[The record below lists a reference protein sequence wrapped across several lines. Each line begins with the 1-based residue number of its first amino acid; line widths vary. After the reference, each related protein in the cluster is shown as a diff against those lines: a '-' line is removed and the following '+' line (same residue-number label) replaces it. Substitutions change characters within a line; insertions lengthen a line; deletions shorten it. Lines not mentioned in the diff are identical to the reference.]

1 MKTLSSFWLLLWLSL
16 ASLLGQN
23 AQIDSL
29 KNLWLVLPEDTM
41 KVMTGLRYSQRLFT
55 RNPPLGLAVVNE
67 AGCLADS
74 LQFTKGQFY
83 TLMLYYDFYL
93 NAGDWEYAWQQAQ
106 RIFDWSEQ
114 YERLLYKQEAYQK
127 LGSAAANL
135 YRPEAEEYFKQ
146 ALVLGAAAS
155 KNDEQAID
163 TDIRTRYLY
172 SQFLLDNGRSPEAM
186 EVLQVA
192 VKLAQEQGDLGKE
205 ITLTN
210 IISTLWARLENF
222 DKAIETQRSVLR
234 LRRKQENPNGMAHSY
249 QVLGGT
255 YYGMLEFD
263 SAIYYTEKALHIFEE
278 TQDLPGITSS
288 HNNLGQMYD
297 QQKNVEKTEYHLNSA
312 LKLYEKS
319 QDYDGLVRT
328 QINLGSFQVRQG
340 KLRAGRKAIEEGT
353 KQAELLG
360 NKMLQ
365 RLAYIANYESLA
377 KLGRYKEAYAYRVR
391 YHQLKDSM
399 INEENLVTIAELE
412 KKYKTERQEREIA
425 DLKEEKASQDL
436 EILLVQ
442 QSAARRTL
450 LIYILIGALILGAL
464 LGWLFM
470 QRNRLR
476 LRQKSM
482 ELQQRLLR
490 SRMNPHFIFNAL
502 NSIQRLYQDGDQLR
516 ANDYVADLGQLLRG
530 ILDHSGEEKISLE
543 EEIAMLQRYLR
554 MEQHRLEDGFQYDI
568 VLDESLDT
576 YDIMVPPLILQPLA
590 ENAIWHGILPKGGRG
605 QIKVKI
611 WADESI
617 LYFEVMDDGIGLVEA
632 RRNRQLDHD
641 PKALTILEERLGGGR
656 SLSLSERRD
665 ETGAVMG
672 TEVRFS
678 VPLVWR
684 EEN

>member
-1 MKTLSSFWLLLWLSL
+1 MANLV
-16 ASLLGQN
+16 GQN
-23 AQIDSL
+23 AYIDSL
-29 KNLWLVLPEDTM
+29 KSLWLTLPEDTM
-41 KVMTGLRYSQRLFT
+41 KVMTGLRYGQHLFS
-55 RNPPLGLAVVNE
+55 RNPPLGLAVIND

-74 LQFTKGQFY
+74 LRFTKGQFY
-83 TLMLYYDFYL
+83 ALTLTFDYYL
-93 NAGDWEYAWQQAQ
+93 NSAQWDFAWGQAQ
-106 RIFDWSEQ
+106 RIFAWSEQ
-114 YERLLYKQEAYQK
+114 YERILYKQEAYQK

-135 YRPEAEEYFKQ
+135 YRPEADDYFKQ
-146 ALVLGAAAS
+146 ALVIGATAS
-155 KNDEQAID
+155 KNDKQAID

-172 SQFLLDNGRSPEAM
+172 SQYLIEKGRSPEAM
-186 EVLQVA
+186 EVLQVG
-192 VKLAQEQGDLGKE
+192 VKLAREKGDLAKE

-210 IISTLWARLENF
+210 VVSTLWARLENF

-234 LRRKQENPNGMAHSY
+234 LRRDQENPNGMAHSY

-255 YYGMLEFD
+255 YYGLHEFD
-263 SAIYYTEKALHIFEE
+263 SAIYYTEKALHIFEQ

-297 QQKNVEKTEYHLNSA
+297 QQKNVEKTEYHLQEA
-312 LKLYEKS
+312 IKLYEKT
-319 QDYDGLVRT
+319 QDYDGKVRT
-328 QINLGSFQVRQG
+328 QINLGAFLVRQG
-340 KLRAGRKAIEEGT
+340 KVREGRRAIQQGIR
-353 KQAELLG
+353 QADSLG
-360 NKMLQ
+360 SKMLR
-365 RLAYIANYESLA
+365 RLAYLANYESLA
-377 KLGRYKEAYAYRVR
+377 NLGLYQEAYEYRVR

-450 LIYILIGALILGAL
+450 LIYMLMGALVLGAL
-464 LGWLFM
+464 MGWLFM

-476 LRQKSM
+476 QQQKSM

-554 MEQHRLEDGFQYDI
+554 MEQHRLDDGFQYDI
-568 VLDESLDT
+568 ELDESLDT

-590 ENAIWHGILPKGGRG
+590 ENAIWHGILPKGGKG
-605 QIKVKI
+605 HIKVKI

-617 LYFEVMDDGIGLVEA
+617 LHFEVMDDGIGLEEA
-632 RRNRQLDHD
+632 RRNRQLDHA
-641 PKALTILEERLGGGR
+641 PKALTILEERLGSGR
-656 SLSLSERRD
+656 SLSLAERRD
-665 ETGAVMG
+665 EKGAVMG

-684 EEN
+684 EED